1 MIDPAIKDKIFAVAN
16 IVEVVSDFVTLKK
29 RGVNYIACC
38 PFHNEKTPSFVV
50 SPTKGVFKCFGCGKA
65 GNAVTFLMEHEHLS
79 FVDAMKYLGR
89 KYNIEVQD
97 RELTPEQQQAHDQRQ
112 SMLAV
117 NTFAAEYFVDT
128 LNNTPQGQSIGLSYL
143 RERGISDS
151 AIKKFGLGYCPAG
164 KDTFSQA
171 ALKAGYKLE
180 YLTAT
185 GLTIQREDGSLY
197 DRFSDRVIFPIHSV
211 SGTVIGFGGRIMS
224 TEKKTA
230 KYLNS
235 PESDIYHKSETLYGI
250 FFARNAISRA
260 DNCIL
265 VEGYTDVISMHSSGI
280 ENVVASSGTS
290 LTKEQITLISRFT
303 KNVTVIYDG
312 DAAGIKASL
321 RGIDMIL
328 EAGLN
333 VRCVPLPEGEDPD
346 SFARQHTASELE
358 AYIEANTED
367 FITFKTNILIG
378 DAGSDPLRRAN
389 AIKDIV
395 ESIAVIPDKITRS
408 VYVKQCAQLLE
419 IEAEILDSEVLRKIN
434 QRNYTAQEVRE
445 IENLRRIEQ
454 KKQKQTQSS
463 EQPASNTESPRIEQ
477 FERELIGYLLQHGHE
492 YFHNTLDNDEVE
504 RRNVAE
510 YIISELDYDG
520 IRLQNTTF
528 DNILMLY
535 RAHWQSALENA
546 RNENPQYDPL
556 ETLEKNGWQF
566 PMHVF
571 NNCESVDIAQTVS
584 DIVMQDEKLRPS
596 KLWEEY
602 DMPVCPDRLR
612 LSDLIPRT
620 INIYKSKI
628 VEQMIA
634 QIQSRL
640 DSPELSEE
648 EVVELID
655 RIKLLNESRVYF
667 CQKYTR
673 III

>member
-50 SPTKGVFKCFGCGKA
+50 SQAKGVFKCFGCGKA
-65 GNAVTFLMEHEHLS
+65 GNAVTFVMEHEHLS
-79 FVDAMKYLGR
+79 FVDAMKYIGR

-117 NTFAAEYFVDT
+117 NTFAAEYFVNT
-128 LNNTPQGQSIGLSYL
+128 LNDTPQGQSIGLSYL

-211 SGTVIGFGGRIMS
+211 SGTIIGFGGRIMS
-224 TEKKTA
+224 SEKKTA

-265 VEGYTDVISMHSSGI
+265 VEGYTDVISMHTSGI

-346 SFARQHTASELE
+346 SFARQHSASELE

-378 DAGSDPLRRAN
+378 DAGADPLRRAN

-408 VYVKQCAQLLE
+408 VYIKQCAKLLE
-419 IEAEILDSEVLRKIN
+419 IESSILDSEVLKQIN
-434 QRNYTAQEVRE
+434 RRNYTAQEYRE
-445 IENLRRIEQ
+445 IENLRKIEQ
-454 KKQKQTQSS
+454 RKQQNTQKQ
-463 EQPASNTESPRIEQ
+463 EQPSNSTESLRIEQ
-477 FERELIGYLLQHGHE
+477 FERELIGYLLLQGHE
-492 YFHNTLDNDEVE
+492 HFCNTLEDNEVE

-520 IRLQNTTF
+520 IRLQNPTL
-528 DNILMLY
+528 DNVLQIY
-535 RAHWQSALENA
+535 REHWQAALESA
-546 RNENPQYDPL
+546 RNENPQCDPL
-556 ETLEKNGWQF
+556 ETLEKNEWRF
-566 PMHVF
+566 PIHIF
-571 NNCESVDIAQTVS
+571 NSSESIAIAQTVS
-584 DIVMQDEKLRPS
+584 DIIMQDEKLRPS
-596 KLWEEY
+596 KLWEEF
-602 DMPVCPDRLR
+602 DMPICPDRLR
-612 LSDLIPRT
+612 LSDLIPRI

-628 VEQMIA
+628 IEQMIA

-640 DSPELSEE
+640 DSPKLSEE
-648 EVVELID
+648 QVAELID